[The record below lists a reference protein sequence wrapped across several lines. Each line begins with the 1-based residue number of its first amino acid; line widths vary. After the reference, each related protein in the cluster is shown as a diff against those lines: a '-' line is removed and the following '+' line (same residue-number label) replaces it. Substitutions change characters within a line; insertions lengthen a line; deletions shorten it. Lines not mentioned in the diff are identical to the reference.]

1 MPVNDDP
8 APRADTPRP
17 GTALVT
23 VRGHGGA
30 SGRTARRDHAGDAGD
45 IHDVDDAQPLP
56 RRASAPFMR
65 SHPLHLLSLGFGT
78 GLAPFAPGFTGSLFG
93 WLSFVAFAP
102 RLPAAATLALIALG
116 FVFGVIATGRTAR
129 ALGGGRPRAIVW
141 DHVVAIWLVML
152 LVTPAT
158 FSQQLV
164 AFVLF
169 RLFDGGKP
177 PPVRDLDRRLKGGFG
192 IMVDDLVAA
201 FLTLLVIA
209 TWRALF
215 PTLR

>member
-8 APRADTPRP
+8 APRADAPRS
-17 GTALVT
+17 GTSLVT
-23 VRGHGGA
+23 VHGRSGTP
-30 SGRTARRDHAGDAGD
+30 GRTGRRGHAGDTDD
-45 IHDVDDAQPLP
+45 IDDVQPPP

-102 RLPAAATLALIALG
+102 RLPAAATLALIVLG
-116 FVFGVIATGRTAR
+116 FVLGVIATGRTAR

-152 LVTPAT
+152 VVTPAT
-158 FSQQLV
+158 FSQQLA
-164 AFVLF
+164 AFALF

-177 PPVRDLDRRLKGGFG
+177 PPVRDLDHRLKGGFG
-192 IMVDDLVAA
+192 IMVGDLVAA

>member
-1 MPVNDDP
+1 MAISDDP
-8 APRADTPRP
+8 APRADAPRP
-17 GTALVT
+17 GSALAT
-23 VRGHGGA
+23 VHGQGRA
-30 SGRTARRDHAGDAGD
+30 SPRAGRPEAAAGDM
-45 IHDVDDAQPLP
+45 QPPP

-78 GLAPFAPGFTGSLFG
+78 GLAPLAPGLVGSLFG
-93 WLSFVAFAP
+93 WLSFAAFAP
-102 RLPAAATLALIALG
+102 RLSPAATLALIALG
-116 FVFGVIATGRTAR
+116 LVLGVIATGRTAR

-158 FSQQLV
+158 FSQQLA

-169 RLFDGGKP
+169 RLFDGGKL
-177 PPVRDLDRRLKGGFG
+177 PPVRHIDRRLKAGFG
-192 IMVDDLVAA
+192 IMLDDLVAA

-215 PTLR
+215 SPLR